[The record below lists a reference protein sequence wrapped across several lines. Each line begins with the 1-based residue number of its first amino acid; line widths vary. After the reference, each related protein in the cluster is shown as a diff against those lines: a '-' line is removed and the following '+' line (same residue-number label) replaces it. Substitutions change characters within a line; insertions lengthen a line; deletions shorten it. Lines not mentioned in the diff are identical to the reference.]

1 MQWGASAWAGRAGRW
16 QADGWPMVKHLVTL
30 PCFIG
35 PSSLPAPRFPAS
47 RLVSDYAQARQAQAQ
62 AGTGG
67 HRLAQ
72 AGTGSGRLRALSLTH
87 CRPASSESRALQGS
101 FV

>member
-1 MQWGASAWAGRAGRW
+1 
-16 QADGWPMVKHLVTL
+16 MVKHLVTL

-72 AGTGSGRLRALSLTH
+72 AGTGWHRLRQAQSLVTDSLQA
-87 CRPASSESRALQGS
+87 CKLRVESAAG
-101 FV
+101 VICVT